1 MLNVTLFYFEE
12 MEDNIEQIK
21 LDLQKFLYHL
31 RLRAEVFVVPLV
43 GNILTCCWMD
53 YNYHLLIGC

>member
-1 MLNVTLFYFEE
+1 

-43 GNILTCCWMD
+43 GNISMCSAIGRIVTIALPIAWWMTVAV
-53 YNYHLLIGC
+53 HS